1 LTAIPTPIKQT
12 AYLMSNWLMKDINGY
27 KLRFNISGSKTN
39 YKNFVLQ
46 IIIFD
51 EQMQQ
56 IQQKNVS
63 NIIIG
68 DKNLNKNV

>member
-1 LTAIPTPIKQT
+1 
-12 AYLMSNWLMKDINGY
+12 MKDINGY

-51 EQMQQ
+51 DQMQQ
-56 IQQKNVS
+56 KQVS
-63 NIIIG
+63 NIMIG
-68 DKNLNKNV
+68 DKNLNNNV

>member
-1 LTAIPTPIKQT
+1 MIAIPTPIKQT

-27 KLRFNISGSKTN
+27 KLRFNIRGSKTN

-51 EQMQQ
+51 DQMQQ
-56 IQQKNVS
+56 KQVS
-63 NIIIG
+63 NIMIG
-68 DKNLNKNV
+68 DKNLNNNV

>member
-1 LTAIPTPIKQT
+1 LIAIPTPIKQT

-51 EQMQQ
+51 DQMQQ
-56 IQQKNVS
+56 KQVS
-63 NIIIG
+63 NIMIG
-68 DKNLNKNV
+68 DKNLNNNV

>member
-1 LTAIPTPIKQT
+1 LIAIPTPIKQT

-51 EQMQQ
+51 DQMQQ
-56 IQQKNVS
+56 KHVS
-63 NIIIG
+63 DIMIG

>member
-1 LTAIPTPIKQT
+1 MIAIPTPIKQT

-51 EQMQQ
+51 DQMQQ
-56 IQQKNVS
+56 KHVS
-63 NIIIG
+63 DIMIG